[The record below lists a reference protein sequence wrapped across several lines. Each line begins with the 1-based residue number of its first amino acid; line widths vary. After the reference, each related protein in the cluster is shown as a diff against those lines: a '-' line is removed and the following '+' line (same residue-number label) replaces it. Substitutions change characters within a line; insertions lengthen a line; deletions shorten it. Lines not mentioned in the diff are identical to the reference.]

1 MRLSTL
7 HQGGGE
13 EGSGDRH
20 FNVCEERRWRRGC
33 EGVAQTTGSVPPRPS
48 PSRARTLVAGPALRG
63 KSSSSRTDAGGRGDG
78 PLAGEKGASPAL

>member
-33 EGVAQTTGSVPPRPS
+33 EGVAQAMGSVPP
-48 PSRARTLVAGPALRG
+48 T
-63 KSSSSRTDAGGRGDG
+63 
-78 PLAGEKGASPAL
+78 PLSQ

>member
-33 EGVAQTTGSVPPRPS
+33 EGVAQATGSVPPTPLSQQGRDS
-48 PSRARTLVAGPALRG
+48 
-63 KSSSSRTDAGGRGDG
+63 GGR
-78 PLAGEKGASPAL
+78 ASSEGEVIEQKE